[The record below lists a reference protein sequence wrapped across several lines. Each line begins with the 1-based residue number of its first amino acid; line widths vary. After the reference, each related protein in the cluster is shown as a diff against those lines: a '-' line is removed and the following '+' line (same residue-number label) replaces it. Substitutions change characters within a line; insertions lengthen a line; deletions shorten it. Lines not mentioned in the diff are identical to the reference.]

1 MKRKL
6 TKRVIATALAGIMV
20 FGLTACGGNSET
32 AGKADE
38 KTTDGQTTE
47 GKTTDA
53 AATEGQAS
61 DDGSGDA
68 SGEEGKKVELNVIN
82 YHVGTDYAAE
92 YYKYLFEEFKK
103 TDAGKNVEFNF
114 EEIPTT
120 DAYNQKIKLLISSG
134 DLPDIVFNGGNNITE
149 LAAKSGKVTDL
160 TPYFEADPEW
170 KALFDET
177 SLNFNTVD
185 GKIYGVPVSKEI
197 SYIYYNKELFEKAE
211 VEVPETSFA
220 NWDEFFKACDKL
232 KAADITP
239 LGMDTADSGWLTNL
253 WMSALIGTDGDA
265 GNKWMNTLYPTD
277 FNTPEVEKA
286 AENIQKMFENYTT
299 ADAIGG
305 KYDPMATHFF
315 NGEVAMF
322 PNGPW
327 MIPDFSQTEK
337 APEGFYDKVGIMLMP
352 GDGMEMVPTPGDM
365 VGAKDKDKIEAA
377 VAFLKFETSPE
388 NQIKALEMTGL
399 QPVSNNL
406 DIPSDLSEK
415 DPLMAQVLEIQNK
428 AKLTYG
434 QNQAYW
440 YQNAIDTFSTELPE
454 LAYGNI
460 TPKEFCQKL
469 SDSAAKNQ
477 E

>member
-6 TKRVIATALAGIMV
+6 VKRLMASALIGSMAL
-20 FGLTACGGNSET
+20 GLVACSGGD
-32 AGKADE
+32 KD
-38 KTTDGQTTE
+38 K
-47 GKTTDA
+47 DA
-53 AATEGQAS
+53 A
-61 DDGSGDA
+61 DDSG
-68 SGEEGKKVELNVIN
+68 KVVLDVIN
-82 YHVGTDYAAE
+82 YHVGTDYAAD
-92 YYKYLFEEFKK
+92 YYTYLFEEFQK
-103 TDAGKNVEFNF
+103 TEAGKNVEFNF

-149 LAAKSGKVTDL
+149 LAAKSGKVADL
-160 TPYFEADPEW
+160 TPYFEEDAEW
-170 KALFDET
+170 KALFDDT
-177 SLNFNTVD
+177 SLEFNTVD

-197 SYIYYNKELFEKAE
+197 SYIYYNKELFEQAGIE
-211 VEVPETSFA
+211 APETAFA
-220 NWDEFFKACDKL
+220 SWDEFFEVCDQL
-232 KAADITP
+232 KAKGITP

-253 WMSALIGTDGDA
+253 WMSALIGTNGEA
-265 GNKWMNTLYPTD
+265 GNEWMNTMYPTD
-277 FNTPEVEKA
+277 FNTPEVEAA
-286 AENIQKMFENYTT
+286 AEKIQTMFKEYTT
-299 ADAIGG
+299 ADAVGG

-327 MIPDFSQTEK
+327 MIPHFQEPEK

-352 GDGMEMVPTPGDM
+352 GNGMEMVPTPGDM
-365 VGAKDKDKIEAA
+365 VGATEEEKIEAA

-399 QPVSNNL
+399 QPVSNDL
-406 DIPSDLSEK
+406 EIPDTLTES

-428 AKLTYG
+428 AEVTYG

-440 YQNAIDTFSTELPE
+440 YQNTIDAFSTELPE
-454 LAYGNI
+454 LACGNI
-460 TPKEFCQKL
+460 TPKEFCEKL
-469 SDSAAKNQ
+469 TESAAKNQ

>member
-1 MKRKL
+1 MKRKFV
-6 TKRVIATALAGIMV
+6 KRLMASALIGSMTL
-20 FGLTACGGNSET
+20 GLVACSGGDKDKES
-32 AGKADE
+32 
-38 KTTDGQTTE
+38 
-47 GKTTDA
+47 
-53 AATEGQAS
+53 S
-61 DDGSGDA
+61 DDSGKIVLD
-68 SGEEGKKVELNVIN
+68 VIN
-82 YHVGTDYAAE
+82 YHVGTDYAAD
-92 YYKYLFEEFKK
+92 YYSYLFEEFQK
-103 TDAGKNVEFNF
+103 TEAGKNVEFNF

-149 LAAKSGKVTDL
+149 LAAKSGKVVDL
-160 TPYFEADPEW
+160 TPYFDEDPKW
-170 KALFDET
+170 KALFDDT
-177 SLNFNTVD
+177 SLEFNTVD

-197 SYIYYNKELFEKAE
+197 SYIYYNKELFEKAGIE
-211 VEVPETSFA
+211 APETAFA
-220 NWDEFFKACDKL
+220 SWDEFFEVCDQL
-232 KAADITP
+232 KAKGITP

-253 WMSALIGTDGDA
+253 WMSALIGTNGEA
-265 GNKWMNTLYPTD
+265 GNEWMNTMYPTD
-277 FNTPEVEKA
+277 FNTPEVEA
-286 AENIQKMFENYTT
+286 AAAKIQTMFKEYTT
-299 ADAIGG
+299 ADAVGG

-327 MIPDFSQTEK
+327 MIPDFQEPEK

-352 GDGMEMVPTPGDM
+352 GNGMEMVPTPGDM
-365 VGAKDKDKIEAA
+365 VGATEEEKIEAA

-399 QPVSNNL
+399 QPVSNDL
-406 DIPSDLSEK
+406 EIPDTLTES

-428 AKLTYG
+428 AEVTYG

-440 YQNAIDTFSTELPE
+440 YQNTIDTFSTELPE

-460 TPKEFCQKL
+460 TPKEFCEKL
-469 SDSAAKNQ
+469 TESAAKNQ